1 MPVSHHEQIRSRD
14 LVGVVPAAGT
24 ARRLGR
30 LPCSKE
36 LLPVGFHKDR
46 KGRQL
51 QPKAVGY
58 YLLER
63 MQKANVS
70 KVYIILRKGKWD
82 IPEYFGDGKLLNI
95 NIAYLLMDLPF
106 GVPFTIDQ
114 AFPFI
119 EEATVVFGFPDILF
133 EPEDAFVQLLCRQS
147 ATGADIVLG
156 IFPATHPHKMD
167 MVDLD
172 KEGRVRGIQIK
183 PSQTNLRYTWI
194 IAVWT
199 PVFTKFMH
207 ECVMK
212 ELALGRRT
220 NGDGNMGKKQEL
232 FVGDIIQKALNCN
245 LRVESVSFSTGTYI
259 DIGTPQDFMKAL
271 QYIDNN

>member
-1 MPVSHHEQIRSRD
+1 MPVNQQIHNSTYD

-24 ARRLGR
+24 ARRLGL

-46 KGRQL
+46 NGKQL

-63 MQKANVS
+63 MQMADVS

-82 IPEYFGDGKLLNI
+82 IPNYFGDGKILGMS
-95 NIAYLLMDLPF
+95 IAYLLMDLSF

-114 AFPFI
+114 AYPFI
-119 EEATVVFGFPDILF
+119 KDATVIFGFPDILF
-133 EPEDAFVQLLCRQS
+133 EPEDAFVQLLSRQS
-147 ATGADIVLG
+147 ATRADVVLG
-156 IFPATHPHKMD
+156 IFPAIHPRKMD
-167 MVDLD
+167 MVDWD

-183 PSQTNLRYTWI
+183 PSQTDLRYAWI

-207 ECVMK
+207 ECVVN
-212 ELALGRRT
+212 ELALDLRT
-220 NGDGNMGKKQEL
+220 KSEGNFGNKQEM
-232 FVGDIIQKALNCN
+232 FVGDVIQRALDYK
-245 LRVESVSFSTGTYI
+245 LGVECVCFSTGTYL
-259 DIGTPQDFMKAL
+259 DIGTPGDFMRAMKFTK
-271 QYIDNN
+271 NN